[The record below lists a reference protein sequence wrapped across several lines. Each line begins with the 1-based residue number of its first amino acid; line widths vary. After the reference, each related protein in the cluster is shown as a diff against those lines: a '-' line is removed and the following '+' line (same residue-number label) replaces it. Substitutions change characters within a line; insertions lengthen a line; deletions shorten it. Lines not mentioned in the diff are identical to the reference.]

1 MISKIL
7 LLYCECVMWGSNK
20 KMIEIKWRGWYCD
33 GAEVIEKIWVNELQ
47 ENCLR
52 QEIVQFFPFKEQAG
66 TLYIIE
72 IMCLGQVR
80 PKFQLCYFV
89 LVS

>member
-1 MISKIL
+1 MAWMIL
-7 LLYCECVMWGSNK
+7 WWCGGDWEDLG
-20 KMIEIKWRGWYCD
+20 KWTSR
-33 GAEVIEKIWVNELQ
+33 ELSTSGDCTVLSIQ
-47 ENCLR
+47 
-52 QEIVQFFPFKEQAG
+52 KQAG

-89 LVS
+89 LVY